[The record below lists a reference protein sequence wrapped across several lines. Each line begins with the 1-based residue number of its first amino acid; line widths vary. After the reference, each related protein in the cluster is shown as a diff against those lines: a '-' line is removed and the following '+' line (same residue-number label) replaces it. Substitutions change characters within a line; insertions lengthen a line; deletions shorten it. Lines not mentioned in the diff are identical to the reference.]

1 MNAPQQGAF
10 LFVKRSDRSFIL
22 TETPLI
28 TKTGILFQP
37 AFPNPPI
44 FESVFNPSTNPIG
57 LLMKPFLLAACLLLF
72 AFCQDAAAQKILMKI
87 TNITPAAG
95 EEVKALDFRI
105 NASSSYTKGGGA
117 SIGRPAPD
125 SLIIKKAVDKSTS
138 DLLKKIVA
146 GSAYP
151 EVIFEYYDNNNVNYY
166 TITLTGALV
175 TSLYWL
181 SPECP
186 TCLKLE
192 QQLSFV
198 MSAIK
203 MEDKI
208 TKATVTYNI
217 SAMTI
222 N

>member
-1 MNAPQQGAF
+1 
-10 LFVKRSDRSFIL
+10 
-22 TETPLI
+22 
-28 TKTGILFQP
+28 
-37 AFPNPPI
+37 
-44 FESVFNPSTNPIG
+44 
-57 LLMKPFLLAACLLLF
+57 MKPFLLAASLLF
-72 AFCQDAAAQKILMKI
+72 AFCQDAVAQKILMKI
-87 TNITPAAG
+87 TNITPTAG

-105 NASSSYTKGGGA
+105 NASSSYVKGGGA
-117 SIGRPAPD
+117 SVGRPAPD
-125 SLIIKKAVDKSTS
+125 SLIVKKSADKSTS
-138 DLLKKIVA
+138 DLLKKLVA

-151 EVIFEYYDNNNVNYY
+151 EVIFEYYDNTNVNYY

-198 MSAIK
+198 MSSIK
-203 MEDKI
+203 MEDKLNKTTI
-208 TKATVTYNI
+208 TYNI
-217 SAMTI
+217 STMTT